1 MTFGGGPY
9 TRYSRFGFGFF
20 GVVFRVGWGLG
31 FRVVSFDFW
40 GARTIFFFSRF
51 GFGFFGVVFRV
62 GWGLGFRALTFG
74 GPVQYIFEVWA
85 WIFRRGFQGRVGFR
99 V

>member
-9 TRYSRFGFGFF
+9 TRSSRFGFGFFGVVFRVGWGLGFRVVSFDFWGGPYTRSSRFGFGFF

-40 GARTIFFFSRF
+40 GARTINVR
-51 GFGFFGVVFRV
+51 
-62 GWGLGFRALTFG
+62 GLGLGSSAWFSGSG
-74 GPVQYIFEVWA
+74 GV
-85 WIFRRGFQGRVGFR
+85 
-99 V
+99 